1 MKSLYHKL
9 AIDGIRRHK
18 RLYYPF
24 VGTAVFFIVLINIC
38 ISISG
43 DPLMTNFFGSTTII
57 TLMNL
62 GSIILSIF
70 ALITLLTNYKF
81 IQKNKAEESALYLT
95 LGMEK
100 KHLIKIYIYELV
112 NLYLRSILIGT
123 LISAVIY
130 KLVFAGFIRL
140 MNLKLNVLDSGVLPV
155 LEPLLLIALIF
166 LGIFILLL
174 ADQTLKMRNF
184 TPMSFRYESKAGQ
197 KGPRNPMAVGIFG
210 ILCIGAGYYI
220 SLTTQNPMQALKTF
234 FLAVILVIIG
244 TYAAFTV
251 IVSGILKVLQK
262 KKSFYYK
269 KENFTAVSG
278 LIYRVKN
285 SAKTLASI
293 AILSTMVII
302 VLTSGFSLYFGISD
316 VQDNLFPTDYSMSFP
331 ANDYDVSYFE
341 KLIDDILKENNKN
354 GKIYAYKSNF
364 LPVSRDGSKINHLD
378 SDPSFA
384 WDEEVDGIHTFL
396 DEKSTYDFG
405 DYDAI
410 LFAKDDHTDITKI
423 GDMDLKVKKEKRE
436 NYPIT
441 FAVADITMTN
451 KDMLVF
457 KDSEKFDRV
466 KENLALDDNG
476 GFEPNWHINFDVDG
490 PYDPKLIEILRDKLM
505 DEFSDHWFSI
515 NDDINSRKEFMAIY
529 AGIFFVGII
538 LGLGFIVST
547 VLAIYYK
554 QLSEGI
560 EDKNRF
566 KTMRQLG
573 MTDREAKKSISKQM
587 GLVFF
592 LPLAFAFIHSLFA
605 IPIITKF
612 LQLLSLNNVKLYLM
626 CLLGVFISYIVFY
639 LLTFKL
645 TEKTYNNIVLDDDIN
660 EK

>member
-1 MKSLYHKL
+1 MKSLYHRL
-9 AIDGIRRHK
+9 ALDGIKRHK

-155 LEPLLLIALIF
+155 LEPLLLTALIF

-197 KGPRNPMAVGIFG
+197 KAPRNPIAIGIFG

-220 SLTTQNPMQALKTF
+220 SLTTQNPMQAFKLF
-234 FLAVILVIIG
+234 FFAVLLVIIG

-278 LIYRVKN
+278 LIYRVRN

-341 KLIDDILKENNKN
+341 KLIDDTLKENNKN
-354 GKIYAYKSNF
+354 GKIYAYESNF

-378 SDPSFA
+378 NDPSFA

-436 NYPIT
+436 NYSIT

-457 KDSEKFDRV
+457 KDSNKFDKV
-466 KENLALDDNG
+466 KETLALDDNG

-573 MTDREAKKSISKQM
+573 MTDKEAKKSISKQM

-592 LPLAFAFIHSLFA
+592 LPLIFAFVHSLFA

-612 LQLLSLNNVKLYLM
+612 LELLSLSNTSLYM
-626 CLLGVFISYIVFY
+626 ICLVSVFAFYIVFY
-639 LLTFKL
+639 FATFKL
-645 TEKTYNNIVLDDDIN
+645 TEKTYNNIVLD
-660 EK
+660 

>member
-1 MKSLYHKL
+1 MNSLYHRL
-9 AIDGIRRHK
+9 AMDGIRRHK

-293 AILSTMVII
+293 AILSTMVVI

-331 ANDYDVSYFE
+331 ASDYDVSYFE
-341 KLIDDILKENNKN
+341 KLIDDTLKENNKN
-354 GKIYAYKSNF
+354 GKIYAYESNF

-378 SDPSFA
+378 NDPGFA

-466 KENLALDDNG
+466 KETLALDDNG

-573 MTDREAKKSISKQM
+573 MTDKEAKKSISKQM

-592 LPLAFAFIHSLFA
+592 LPLIFAFVHSLFA

-612 LQLLSLNNVKLYLM
+612 LELLSLLNTSLYM
-626 CLLGVFISYIVFY
+626 ICLVSVFAFYIIFY
-639 LLTFKL
+639 FVTFKL
-645 TEKTYNNIVLDDDIN
+645 TEKTYNNIVLD
-660 EK
+660 

>member
-1 MKSLYHKL
+1 MNSLYHRL
-9 AIDGIRRHK
+9 ALDGIRRHK

-155 LEPLLLIALIF
+155 LEPLLLTALIF

-197 KGPRNPMAVGIFG
+197 KAPRNPIAIGIFG

-220 SLTTQNPMQALKTF
+220 SLTTQNPMQAFKLF
-234 FLAVILVIIG
+234 FFAVLLVIIG

-278 LIYRVKN
+278 LIYRVRN

-302 VLTSGFSLYFGISD
+302 VLTSGFSLYFGISE
-316 VQDNLFPTDYSMSFP
+316 VQDSLFPTDYSMSFP
-331 ANDYDVSYFE
+331 ASDYDVSYFE
-341 KLIDDILKENNKN
+341 KLIDDTLKENNKN

-378 SDPSFA
+378 SVPSFA
-384 WDEEVDGIHTFL
+384 LDEEVDGIHTFL

-410 LFAKDDHTDITKI
+410 LFAKDDQTDITKI

-457 KDSEKFDRV
+457 KDSDKFDTV
-466 KENLALDDNG
+466 KETLALGDNVG
-476 GFEPNWHINFDVDG
+476 YEPNWHINFDVDG

-573 MTDREAKKSISKQM
+573 MTDKEAKKSISKQM

-592 LPLAFAFIHSLFA
+592 LPLIFAFVHSIFA

-612 LQLLSLNNVKLYLM
+612 LELLSLLNTSLYM
-626 CLLGVFISYIVFY
+626 ICLVSVFAFYIIFY
-639 LLTFKL
+639 FVTFKL
-645 TEKTYNNIVLDDDIN
+645 TEKTYNNIVLD
-660 EK
+660 

>member
-1 MKSLYHKL
+1 MNSLYHRL
-9 AIDGIRRHK
+9 AIDGIKRHK

-24 VGTAVFFIVLINIC
+24 IGTAVFFIVLINIC

-62 GSIILSIF
+62 GYIILSIF

-155 LEPLLLIALIF
+155 LEPLLLTALIF

-197 KGPRNPMAVGIFG
+197 KAPRNPIAIGIFG

-220 SLTTQNPMQALKTF
+220 SLTTQNPMQAFKLF
-234 FLAVILVIIG
+234 FFAVLLVIIG

-251 IVSGILKVLQK
+251 IVSGILKLLQK

-278 LIYRVKN
+278 LIYRVRN

-302 VLTSGFSLYFGISD
+302 VLTSGFSLYFGIGE
-316 VQDNLFPTDYSMSFP
+316 VQDSLFPTDYSMSFP

-378 SDPSFA
+378 NDPSLA

-396 DEKSTYDFG
+396 DEKPTYDFG

-410 LFAKDDHTDITKI
+410 LFAKDDHTDISKI

-441 FAVADITMTN
+441 FAVSDITMTN

-457 KDSEKFDRV
+457 KDPEKFDRV
-466 KENLALDDNG
+466 KETLALDDNG
-476 GFEPNWHINFDVDG
+476 GYEPNWHINFDVDG
-490 PYDPKLIEILRDKLM
+490 PYDPKLVEVLRDKLM

-573 MTDREAKKSISKQM
+573 MTDKEAKKSISKQM

-592 LPLAFAFIHSLFA
+592 LPLIFAFVHSLFA

-612 LQLLSLNNVKLYLM
+612 LELLSLSNISLYM
-626 CLLGVFISYIVFY
+626 ICLVSVFVFY
-639 LLTFKL
+639 IIFYFVTFKL
-645 TEKTYNNIVLDDDIN
+645 TEKTYNNIVLD
-660 EK
+660 

>member
-1 MKSLYHKL
+1 MNSLYHRL
-9 AIDGIRRHK
+9 AIDGIKRHK

-24 VGTAVFFIVLINIC
+24 VGTTVFFIVLINLC
-38 ISISG
+38 LSIKY
-43 DPLMTNFFGSTTII
+43 DPITTTFFGKTTII
-57 TLMNL
+57 TLMKL

-70 ALITLLTNYKF
+70 AILTISTNYKF
-81 IQKNKAEESALYLT
+81 IQKNKSEELGLYLM

-100 KHLIKIYIYELV
+100 KHLIKIYVNEL
-112 NLYLRSILIGT
+112 LYLFFKSIVFGT
-123 LISAVIY
+123 IISAVIY
-130 KLVFAGFIRL
+130 KLVLSGFV
-140 MNLKLNVLDSGVLPV
+140 KLANIKYNVLDSGVLPAIKPLLITIFIFFV
-155 LEPLLLIALIF
+155 IFLLLLIQQIV
-166 LGIFILLL
+166 
-174 ADQTLKMRNF
+174 KNRNY
-184 TPMSFRYESKAGQ
+184 TPLDYIGESKAGQ
-197 KGPRNPMAVGIFG
+197 KGPRNPIAIGIFG

-220 SLTTQNPMQALKTF
+220 SLTTQNPMQAFKLF
-234 FLAVILVIIG
+234 FFAVLLVIIG

-251 IVSGILKVLQK
+251 IVSGILKLLQK

-278 LIYRVKN
+278 LIYRVRN

-302 VLTSGFSLYFGISD
+302 VLTSGFSLYFGIGE
-316 VQDNLFPTDYSMSFP
+316 VQDSLFPTDYSMSFP

-378 SDPSFA
+378 NDPGFA
-384 WDEEVDGIHTFL
+384 WDEDVDGIHTFL
-396 DEKSTYDFG
+396 DEKPTYDFG

-410 LFAKDDHTDITKI
+410 LFAKDDHTNVSKI

-457 KDSEKFDRV
+457 KDPDKFDTV
-466 KENLALDDNG
+466 KETLALGDNVG
-476 GFEPNWHINFDVDG
+476 YEPNWHINFDVDG
-490 PYDPKLIEILRDKLM
+490 PYDPKLIEILSDKLM
-505 DEFSDHWFSI
+505 DEFSDQWFSI
-515 NDDINSRKEFMAIY
+515 NDDISSRKEFMAIY

-566 KTMRQLG
+566 RTMRQLG
-573 MTDREAKKSISKQM
+573 MTDKEAKKSISKQM

-592 LPLAFAFIHSLFA
+592 LPLIFAFIHSIFA

-612 LQLLSLNNVKLYLM
+612 LELLSLSNTSLYM
-626 CLLGVFISYIVFY
+626 ICLVSVFAFYIVFY
-639 LLTFKL
+639 FVTFKL
-645 TEKTYNNIVLDDDIN
+645 TEKTYNKIVL
-660 EK
+660 E

>member
-1 MKSLYHKL
+1 MNSLYHRL

-24 VGTAVFFIVLINIC
+24 VGTTVFFIVLINIC

-43 DPLMTNFFGSTTII
+43 DPLMKNFFGSTTII

-62 GSIILSIF
+62 GSIILLIF

-155 LEPLLLIALIF
+155 LEPLLLTALIF

-174 ADQTLKMRNF
+174 VDQTLKMRNF

-197 KGPRNPMAVGIFG
+197 KAPKHPLAIGIFG

-220 SLTTQNPMQALKTF
+220 SLTTQNPMQAFKLF
-234 FLAVILVIIG
+234 FFAVILVIIG

-262 KKSFYYK
+262 RKSFYYK

-278 LIYRVKN
+278 LIYRVRN

-293 AILSTMVII
+293 AILSTMVTI
-302 VLTSGFSLYFGISD
+302 VLTSGFSLYFGLNEMLD
-316 VQDNLFPTDYSMSFP
+316 TLFPTDYSMAFP
-331 ANDYDVSYFE
+331 ARDNDVSYFE
-341 KLIDDILKENNKN
+341 KLIDDTLKENNKD
-354 GKIYAYKSNF
+354 GKIITYMSNF
-364 LPVSRDGSKINHLD
+364 LPVSRDGSKLDHLD
-378 SDPSFA
+378 FKPSYE
-384 WDEEVDGIHTFL
+384 WDEEIDGIHTFL

-410 LFAKDDHTDITKI
+410 LFAKDDYTNISKI

-441 FAVADITMTN
+441 FALADMSMNN

-457 KDSEKFDRV
+457 KDPEKFNKV
-466 KENLALDDNG
+466 KDILALDDNG
-476 GFEPNWHINFDVDG
+476 GYEPDWHINFDVDG
-490 PYDPKLIEILRDKLM
+490 SYDPELVDTLRNKLSY
-505 DEFSDHWFSI
+505 EFSDQWFNI
-515 NDDINSRKEFMAIY
+515 NDDVRSRNDFMAVY

-538 LGLGFIVST
+538 LGLSFIVST

-573 MTDREAKKSISKQM
+573 MTDKEAKRSISKQM
-587 GLVFF
+587 SLVFF
-592 LPLAFAFIHSLFA
+592 LPLLFAFAHSIFA

-612 LQLLSLNNVKLYLM
+612 LW
-626 CLLGVFISYIVFY
+626 LLGLSNTNLYMICLVSVFALYIVFY
-639 LLTFKL
+639 LVTFKL
-645 TEKTYNNIVLDDDIN
+645 TEKTYNQIVLD

>member
-1 MKSLYHKL
+1 MNSLYHRL

-24 VGTAVFFIVLINIC
+24 VGTTVFFIVLINIC

-43 DPLMTNFFGSTTII
+43 DPLMTNFFGSTTI
-57 TLMNL
+57 TMLMNL
-62 GSIILSIF
+62 GSIILLIF

-140 MNLKLNVLDSGVLPV
+140 MNLKLNVLDSGILPV
-155 LEPLLLIALIF
+155 LEPLILTALIF

-197 KGPRNPMAVGIFG
+197 KAPKYPLAMGIFG

-220 SLTTQNPMQALKTF
+220 SLTTENPLQALKTF
-234 FLAVILVIIG
+234 FLAVLLVIIG

-278 LIYRVKN
+278 LIYRVRN

-316 VQDNLFPTDYSMSFP
+316 VQDNLFPTDYSMAFP
-331 ANDYDVSYFE
+331 ARDNDVSYFE
-341 KLIDDILKENNKN
+341 KLIDDTLKENNKN

-364 LPVSRDGSKINHLD
+364 LPVSRDGSKINHVD
-378 SDPSFA
+378 NDPSFA
-384 WDEEVDGIHTFL
+384 WDEEIDGIHTFL

-441 FAVADITMTN
+441 FSVADITMTN

-457 KDSEKFDRV
+457 KDSDKFDRV
-466 KENLALDDNG
+466 KEILALDDNG
-476 GFEPNWHINFDVDG
+476 GYEPIWHINFDVDG
-490 PYDPKLIEILRDKLM
+490 PYDPELVDTLREKLM
-505 DEFSDHWFSI
+505 NEFSDQWFNISDDVRSR
-515 NDDINSRKEFMAIY
+515 NDFMAVY

-573 MTDREAKKSISKQM
+573 MTDKEAKKSISKQM

-592 LPLAFAFIHSLFA
+592 LPLIFAFVHSLFA

-612 LQLLSLNNVKLYLM
+612 LALLSLSNTSLYII
-626 CLLGVFISYIVFY
+626 CLVSVFAFYIIFY
-639 LLTFKL
+639 LITFKL
-645 TEKTYNNIVLDDDIN
+645 TEKTYNELVL
-660 EK
+660 E

>member
-1 MKSLYHKL
+1 MNSLYHRL

-43 DPLMTNFFGSTTII
+43 DPLMKNFFGSNTII

-62 GSIILSIF
+62 GSIILLIF

-140 MNLKLNVLDSGVLPV
+140 MNLKLNVLDSGVLPI
-155 LEPLLLIALIF
+155 LEPLLLTALIF

-174 ADQTLKMRNF
+174 VAQTIKMRNF

-197 KGPRNPMAVGIFG
+197 KAPRNPIAIGIFG

-278 LIYRVKN
+278 LIYRVRN

-302 VLTSGFSLYFGISD
+302 VLTSGFSLYFGISE
-316 VQDNLFPTDYSMSFP
+316 VQDSLFPTDYSMSFP

-341 KLIDDILKENNKN
+341 KLIGDTLKENNKA

-364 LPVSRDGSKINHLD
+364 LPVSRDGSKINHMD
-378 SDPSFA
+378 NDPNFA
-384 WDEEVDGIHTFL
+384 LDEEVDGIHTFL

-457 KDSEKFDRV
+457 KDSDKFDKV
-466 KENLALDDNG
+466 KETLALDDNG
-476 GFEPNWHINFDVDG
+476 GYEPTWHINFDVDG
-490 PYDPKLIEILRDKLM
+490 PYDPKLIEVLRDKLM
-505 DEFSDHWFSI
+505 DEFSDHWFGL
-515 NDDINSRKEFMAIY
+515 NDDISSRKEFMAIY

-573 MTDREAKKSISKQM
+573 MTDGEAKKSISKQM

-592 LPLAFAFIHSLFA
+592 LPLIFAFVHSLFA

-612 LQLLSLNNVKLYLM
+612 LELLSLSNTSLYM
-626 CLLGVFISYIVFY
+626 ICLVSVFAFYIIFY
-639 LLTFKL
+639 FMTFKL
-645 TEKTYNNIVLDDDIN
+645 TEKTYNNIVLD
-660 EK
+660 

>member
-1 MKSLYHKL
+1 MNSLYHRL
-9 AIDGIRRHK
+9 AMDGIKRHK

-24 VGTAVFFIVLINIC
+24 VGTTVFFIVLISLC
-38 ISISG
+38 LSIKY
-43 DPLMTNFFGSTTII
+43 DPITTTFFGKTTII
-57 TLMNL
+57 TLMKL

-70 ALITLLTNYKF
+70 AILTISTNYKF
-81 IQKNKAEESALYLT
+81 IQKNKSEELGLYLM

-100 KHLIKIYIYELV
+100 KHLIRIYVNEL
-112 NLYLRSILIGT
+112 LYLFFKSIVLGT
-123 LISAVIY
+123 IISAIIY
-130 KLVFAGFIRL
+130 KLVLSGFI
-140 MNLKLNVLDSGVLPV
+140 NLANIDYNVLDSGVLPAIKPLLITIFIFFV
-155 LEPLLLIALIF
+155 IFLLLLIQQIV
-166 LGIFILLL
+166 
-174 ADQTLKMRNF
+174 KNRNY
-184 TPMSFRYESKAGQ
+184 TPLDYIGESKAGQ
-197 KGPRNPMAVGIFG
+197 KTPKHPMVIGIFG

-220 SLTTQNPMQALKTF
+220 SLTTQNPMQAFKLF
-234 FLAVILVIIG
+234 FFAVILVIIG

-251 IVSGILKVLQK
+251 IVSGVLKVLQK

-302 VLTSGFSLYFGISD
+302 VLTSGFSLYFGINEI
-316 VQDNLFPTDYSMSFP
+316 QDNLFPTDYSMAFP
-331 ANDYDVSYFE
+331 ARDNDVSYFE
-341 KLIDDILKENNKN
+341 KLIDDTLKENNKD
-354 GKIYAYKSNF
+354 GKIYVYKSNF
-364 LPVSRDGSKINHLD
+364 LPVSRDGSKIKHLD
-378 SDPSFA
+378 FDPSYE
-384 WDEEVDGIHTFL
+384 WDEEIDGIHTFL

-410 LFAKDDHTDITKI
+410 LFAKDDHTDISKI

-457 KDSEKFDRV
+457 KDSDKFDRV
-466 KENLALDDNG
+466 KESLALGDNRG
-476 GFEPNWHINFDVDG
+476 YEPLWHINFDVDG
-490 PYDPKLIEILRDKLM
+490 SYDPELVDSLREKLM
-505 DEFSDHWFSI
+505 NEFSDQWFNIS
-515 NDDINSRKEFMAIY
+515 DDVRSRNEFMAVY

-573 MTDREAKKSISKQM
+573 MTDKEAKRSISKQM
-587 GLVFF
+587 SLVFF
-592 LPLAFAFIHSLFA
+592 LPLIFAFVHSLFA

-612 LQLLSLNNVKLYLM
+612 LALLSLSNTSLYM
-626 CLLGVFISYIVFY
+626 ICLVSVFAFYIIFY
-639 LLTFKL
+639 LITFKL
-645 TEKTYNNIVLDDDIN
+645 TERTYNELVL
-660 EK
+660 E

>member
-1 MKSLYHKL
+1 
-9 AIDGIRRHK
+9 
-18 RLYYPF
+18 
-24 VGTAVFFIVLINIC
+24 
-38 ISISG
+38 
-43 DPLMTNFFGSTTII
+43 MTNFFGSNTII

-62 GSIILSIF
+62 GSIILLIF

-123 LISAVIY
+123 LISVVIY

-140 MNLKLNVLDSGVLPV
+140 MNLKLNVLDSGILPV
-155 LEPLLLIALIF
+155 LEPLILTALIF
-166 LGIFILLL
+166 LGIFIVLL

-184 TPMSFRYESKAGQ
+184 TPMSFSYESKAGQ
-197 KGPRNPMAVGIFG
+197 NGPRNPLAIGIFG

-220 SLTTQNPMQALKTF
+220 SLTTQNPLQALKTF
-234 FLAVILVIIG
+234 FLAVLLVIIG

-251 IVSGILKVLQK
+251 IVSGVLKVLQK

-302 VLTSGFSLYFGISD
+302 VLTSGFSLYFSLNEMLD
-316 VQDNLFPTDYSMSFP
+316 TLFPSEYSMIFP
-331 ANDYDVSYFE
+331 ARDNDVSHFE
-341 KLIDDILKENNKN
+341 KLIDDTLKENNKD
-354 GKIYAYKSNF
+354 GKIYAYMSNF
-364 LPVSRDGSKINHLD
+364 LPVSRDGSKIKHLD
-378 SDPSFA
+378 FDPSYE
-384 WDEEVDGIHTFL
+384 WDEEIDGIHTFL

-405 DYDAI
+405 DCDAI
-410 LFAKDDHTDITKI
+410 LFAKDGATDISKI
-423 GDMDLKVKKEKRE
+423 GDMYLKVKKEKIE

-441 FAVADITMTN
+441 FTITDMSMIN

-457 KDSEKFDRV
+457 KNPEKFNKV
-466 KENLALDDNG
+466 KDILALEDNRG
-476 GFEPNWHINFDVDG
+476 YEPLWHINFDVDG
-490 PYDPKLIEILRDKLM
+490 SYDPELLSILREKLM
-505 DEFSDHWFSI
+505 DEFSDQWFNISDNVRSR
-515 NDDINSRKEFMAIY
+515 NDFIAVY

-573 MTDREAKKSISKQM
+573 MTDKEAKRSISKQM
-587 GLVFF
+587 SLVFF
-592 LPLAFAFIHSLFA
+592 LPLIFAFVHSLFA

-612 LQLLSLNNVKLYLM
+612 LALLSLSNTSLYM
-626 CLLGVFISYIVFY
+626 ICLVSVFAFYIIFY
-639 LLTFKL
+639 LITFKL
-645 TEKTYNNIVLDDDIN
+645 TEKTYNELVL
-660 EK
+660 E

>member
-1 MKSLYHKL
+1 MNSLYHRL
-9 AIDGIRRHK
+9 ALDGIKRHK
-18 RLYYPF
+18 RLYIPF
-24 VGTAVFFIVLINIC
+24 IGTTVFFIVLINIC
-38 ISISG
+38 LSISA
-43 DPLMTNFFGSTTII
+43 DPLIENFFGQTTII

-62 GSIILSIF
+62 GSIILFIF
-70 ALITLLTNYKF
+70 ALLTILTNYNF

-100 KHLIKIYIYELV
+100 KHLVKIYIYELI
-112 NLYLRSILIGT
+112 NLYIKSIIIGT
-123 LISAVIY
+123 IISAIIY
-130 KLVFAGFIRL
+130 KLVFAGFL
-140 MNLKLNVLDSGVLPV
+140 QMLDTDMNVLETGIFPTIR
-155 LEPLLLIALIF
+155 PLLLTALIF
-166 LGIFILLL
+166 FIIFALLL
-174 ADQTLKMRNF
+174 ARQIFKSRNF
-184 TPMSFRYESKAGQ
+184 SPMSFRHQAKAGQ
-197 KGPRNPMAVGIFG
+197 KTPKHPIATGIFG
-210 ILCIGAGYYI
+210 VLCIGAGYFI
-220 SLTTQNPMQALKTF
+220 SLTTQNPMDAFKLF
-234 FLAVILVIIG
+234 FLAVMLVIVG
-244 TYAAFTV
+244 TYAAFSV
-251 IVSGILKVLQK
+251 IVSGVLKLLQK
-262 KKSFYYK
+262 NKNFYYK
-269 KENFTAVSG
+269 KSNFTAVSG
-278 LIYRVKN
+278 LIYRVRN

-302 VLTSGFSLYFGISD
+302 VLTSGFSLYFGISE
-316 VQDNLFPTDYSMSFP
+316 VQDSLFPTDYSMSFP

-341 KLIDDILKENNKN
+341 KLIDDTLKENNKD
-354 GKIYAYKSNF
+354 GKLYAYKSNF

-410 LFAKDDHTDITKI
+410 LFAKDDQTDITKI

-441 FAVADITMTN
+441 FDVADITMTN

-457 KDSEKFDRV
+457 KDSDKFDKV
-466 KENLALDDNG
+466 KETLALGDNVG
-476 GFEPNWHINFDVDG
+476 YEPNWHINFDVDG
-490 PYDPKLIEILRDKLM
+490 PYDPKLVEVLRDKLM
-505 DEFSDHWFSI
+505 DEFSDHWFSM
-515 NDDINSRKEFMAIY
+515 NDDISSRKEFMGIY

-573 MTDREAKKSISKQM
+573 MTDKEAKKSISKQM

-592 LPLAFAFIHSLFA
+592 LPLIFAFVHSLFA

-612 LQLLSLNNVKLYLM
+612 LELLSLSNTSLYM
-626 CLLGVFISYIVFY
+626 ICLVSVFAFYIVFY
-639 LLTFKL
+639 FVTFKL
-645 TEKTYNNIVLDDDIN
+645 TEKTYNNIVLD
-660 EK
+660 

>member
-1 MKSLYHKL
+1 MNSLYHRL

-43 DPLMTNFFGSTTII
+43 DPLMKNFFGSNTII

-62 GSIILSIF
+62 GSIILLIF

-140 MNLKLNVLDSGVLPV
+140 MNLKLNVLDSGVLPI
-155 LEPLLLIALIF
+155 LEPLLLTALIF

-174 ADQTLKMRNF
+174 VAQTIKMRNF

-197 KGPRNPMAVGIFG
+197 KAPRNPIAIGIFG

-278 LIYRVKN
+278 LIYRVRN

-302 VLTSGFSLYFGISD
+302 VLTSGFSLYFGISE
-316 VQDNLFPTDYSMSFP
+316 VQDSLFPTDYSMSFP

-341 KLIDDILKENNKN
+341 KLIGDTLKENNKA

-364 LPVSRDGSKINHLD
+364 LPVSRDGSKINHMD
-378 SDPSFA
+378 NDPNFA
-384 WDEEVDGIHTFL
+384 LDEEVDGIHTFL

-457 KDSEKFDRV
+457 KDSDKFDKV
-466 KENLALDDNG
+466 KETLALDDNG
-476 GFEPNWHINFDVDG
+476 GYEPTWHINFDVDG
-490 PYDPKLIEILRDKLM
+490 PYDPKLVE
-505 DEFSDHWFSI
+505 
-515 NDDINSRKEFMAIY
+515 
-529 AGIFFVGII
+529 V
-538 LGLGFIVST
+538 LGFIVST

-573 MTDREAKKSISKQM
+573 MTDKEAKKSISKQM

-592 LPLAFAFIHSLFA
+592 LPLIFAFVHSLFA

-612 LQLLSLNNVKLYLM
+612 LELLSLSNTSLYM
-626 CLLGVFISYIVFY
+626 ICLVSVFALYIVFY
-639 LLTFKL
+639 FTTFKL
-645 TEKTYNNIVLDDDIN
+645 TEKTYNNIVLD
-660 EK
+660 

>member
-1 MKSLYHKL
+1 MNSLYHRL
-9 AIDGIRRHK
+9 AMDGIRRHK

-302 VLTSGFSLYFGISD
+302 VLTSGFSLYFGIGE
-316 VQDNLFPTDYSMSFP
+316 VQDSLFPTDYSMAFP
-331 ANDYDVSYFE
+331 ASDYDVSYFE

-354 GKIYAYKSNF
+354 GNIYAYKSNF
-364 LPVSRDGSKINHLD
+364 LPVSRDGSKINHVD
-378 SDPSFA
+378 NDPGFA
-384 WDEEVDGIHTFL
+384 WDEDVDGIHTFL
-396 DEKSTYDFG
+396 DEKPTYDFG

-457 KDSEKFDRV
+457 KDSDKFDKV
-466 KENLALDDNG
+466 KETLALDDNG
-476 GFEPNWHINFDVDG
+476 GYEPNWHINFDVDG
-490 PYDPKLIEILRDKLM
+490 PYDPKLVEILRDKLM
-505 DEFSDHWFSI
+505 DEFSDHWFGL
-515 NDDINSRKEFMAIY
+515 NDDISSRKEFMAIY

-573 MTDREAKKSISKQM
+573 MTDKEAKKSISKQM

-592 LPLAFAFIHSLFA
+592 LPLIFAFVHSLFA

-612 LQLLSLNNVKLYLM
+612 LELLSLLNTSLYM
-626 CLLGVFISYIVFY
+626 ICLVSVFAFYIIFY
-639 LLTFKL
+639 FVTFKL
-645 TEKTYNNIVLDDDIN
+645 TEKTYNNIVLD
-660 EK
+660 

>member
-1 MKSLYHKL
+1 MNSLYHRL

-43 DPLMTNFFGSTTII
+43 DPLMKNFFGSNTII

-62 GSIILSIF
+62 GSIILLIF

-140 MNLKLNVLDSGVLPV
+140 MNLKLNVLDSGVLPI
-155 LEPLLLIALIF
+155 LEPLLLTALIF

-174 ADQTLKMRNF
+174 VAQTIKMRNF

-197 KGPRNPMAVGIFG
+197 KAPRNPIAVGIFG

-220 SLTTQNPMQALKTF
+220 SLTTQNPMQAFKLF
-234 FLAVILVIIG
+234 FFAVILVIIG

-251 IVSGILKVLQK
+251 IVSGILKLLQK

-278 LIYRVKN
+278 LIYRVRN

-302 VLTSGFSLYFGISD
+302 VLTSGFSLYFGISE
-316 VQDNLFPTDYSMSFP
+316 VQDSLFPTDYSMSFP

-341 KLIDDILKENNKN
+341 KLIDDTLKENNKN

-378 SDPSFA
+378 SDPSFT
-384 WDEEVDGIHTFL
+384 WDEEIDGIHTFL

-410 LFAKDDHTDITKI
+410 LFAKDDQTDITKI
-423 GDMDLKVKKEKRE
+423 GDMDLIVKKEKRE

-457 KDSEKFDRV
+457 KDSDKFDKV
-466 KENLALDDNG
+466 KETLALDDNG
-476 GFEPNWHINFDVDG
+476 GYEPNWHINFDVDG
-490 PYDPKLIEILRDKLM
+490 PYDPKLVEVLRDKLM
-505 DEFSDHWFSI
+505 DEFSDHWFGL
-515 NDDINSRKEFMAIY
+515 NDDISSRKEFMAIY

-573 MTDREAKKSISKQM
+573 MTDGEAKKSISKQM

-592 LPLAFAFIHSLFA
+592 LPLIFAFVHSLFA

-612 LQLLSLNNVKLYLM
+612 LELLSLSNTSLYM
-626 CLLGVFISYIVFY
+626 ICLVSVFAFYIIFY
-639 LLTFKL
+639 FVTFKL
-645 TEKTYNNIVLDDDIN
+645 TEKTYNNIVLD
-660 EK
+660 

>member
-1 MKSLYHKL
+1 MNSLYHRL
-9 AIDGIRRHK
+9 AMDGIRRHK

-293 AILSTMVII
+293 AILSTMVVI

-331 ANDYDVSYFE
+331 ASDYDVSYFE
-341 KLIDDILKENNKN
+341 KLIDDTLKENNKN
-354 GKIYAYKSNF
+354 GKIYAYESNF

-378 SDPSFA
+378 NDPGFA
-384 WDEEVDGIHTFL
+384 RDEEIDGIHTFL
-396 DEKSTYDFG
+396 DEKSTYDFE

-410 LFAKDDHTDITKI
+410 LFANGDHTDITKI

-466 KENLALDDNG
+466 KETLALDDNG

-573 MTDREAKKSISKQM
+573 MTDGEAKKSISKQM

-592 LPLAFAFIHSLFA
+592 LPLIFAFVHSIFA

-612 LQLLSLNNVKLYLM
+612 LELLSLSNTSLYM
-626 CLLGVFISYIVFY
+626 ICLVSVFAFYIIFY
-639 LLTFKL
+639 FATFKL
-645 TEKTYNNIVLDDDIN
+645 TEKTYNNIVLD
-660 EK
+660 

>member
-1 MKSLYHKL
+1 MNSLYHRL
-9 AIDGIRRHK
+9 ALDGIKRHK

-24 VGTAVFFIVLINIC
+24 VGTTVFFIVLINLC
-38 ISISG
+38 LSIKY
-43 DPLMTNFFGSTTII
+43 DPITTTFFGKTTII
-57 TLMNL
+57 TLMKL

-70 ALITLLTNYKF
+70 STLTISTNYKF
-81 IQKNKAEESALYLT
+81 IQKNKSEELGLYLM

-100 KHLIKIYIYELV
+100 KHLIRIYVNEL
-112 NLYLRSILIGT
+112 LYLFLKAIILGT
-123 LISAVIY
+123 IISAIIY
-130 KLVFAGFIRL
+130 KLVLSGFI
-140 MNLKLNVLDSGVLPV
+140 NLANIDYNVLDSGVLPV
-155 LEPLLLIALIF
+155 IKPLLITIFIFFAIFLLLLIQQIV
-166 LGIFILLL
+166 
-174 ADQTLKMRNF
+174 KNRNY
-184 TPMSFRYESKAGQ
+184 TPLDYIGESKAGQ
-197 KGPRNPMAVGIFG
+197 KAPKHPMVIGIFG

-220 SLTTQNPMQALKTF
+220 SLTTQNPMQAFKLF
-234 FLAVILVIIG
+234 FFAVLLVIIG

-251 IVSGILKVLQK
+251 IVSGILKLLQK

-278 LIYRVKN
+278 LIYRVRN

-302 VLTSGFSLYFGISD
+302 VLTSGFSLYFGIGE
-316 VQDNLFPTDYSMSFP
+316 VQDSLFPTDYSMSFP

-354 GKIYAYKSNF
+354 GKIYAYESNF

-378 SDPSFA
+378 NDPSFA
-384 WDEEVDGIHTFL
+384 WDEDVDGIHTFL

-436 NYPIT
+436 NHPIT

-457 KDSEKFDRV
+457 KDSDKFDKV
-466 KENLALDDNG
+466 KETLALDDNG
-476 GFEPNWHINFDVDG
+476 GFEPNWHIIFDVDG

-505 DEFSDHWFSI
+505 DEFSDHWFGL
-515 NDDINSRKEFMAIY
+515 NDDISSRKEFMAIY

-538 LGLGFIVST
+538 LGLGFIVSA

-573 MTDREAKKSISKQM
+573 MTDGEAKKSISKQM

-592 LPLAFAFIHSLFA
+592 LPLIFAFVHSLFA

-612 LQLLSLNNVKLYLM
+612 LELLSLSNTSLYM
-626 CLLGVFISYIVFY
+626 ICLVSVFAFYIIFY
-639 LLTFKL
+639 FVTFKL
-645 TEKTYNNIVLDDDIN
+645 TEKTYNNIVLD
-660 EK
+660 